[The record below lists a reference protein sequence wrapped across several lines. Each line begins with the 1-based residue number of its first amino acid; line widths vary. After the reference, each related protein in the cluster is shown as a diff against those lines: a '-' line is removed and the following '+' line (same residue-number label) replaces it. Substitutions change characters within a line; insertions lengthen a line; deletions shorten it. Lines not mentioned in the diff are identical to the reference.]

1 MKKFQF
7 SLDSVLSY
15 KQQVLEG
22 IQNEYAALTA
32 KVRQQEERVRAVRQR
47 YADLNQEFREKEA
60 FGMTIVEA
68 RRYESGLRFLEMEIQ
83 REETLLKELREQAEA
98 KRRELVAAR
107 QDTATIEKLKE
118 KKLEDYR
125 KSVQKSEEQFIDEL
139 VSAQRAT
146 ANAS

>member
-32 KVRQQEERVRAVRQR
+32 KVRQQEERVRAAWQR

-98 KRRELVAAR
+98 KRRELVWPPGRIR
-107 QDTATIEKLKE
+107 QPL
-118 KKLEDYR
+118 R
-125 KSVQKSEEQFIDEL
+125 S
-139 VSAQRAT
+139 
-146 ANAS
+146 

>member
-32 KVRQQEERVRAVRQR
+32 KVRRQEERVQAARQR

-60 FGMTIVEA
+60 SGMTIAEA
-68 RRYESGLRFLEMEIQ
+68 LRYENGLRFLEQEIQ
-83 REETLLKELREQAEA
+83 REEKLLEEFRKQAEA
-98 KRRELVAAR
+98 KRQELVAAR

-125 KSVQKSEEQFIDEL
+125 KGVQKSEEQFIDEL
-139 VSAQRAT
+139 VSAQRAA

>member
-32 KVRQQEERVRAVRQR
+32 KVRQQEERVRAAWQR

-68 RRYESGLRFLEMEIQ
+68 R
-83 REETLLKELREQAEA
+83 
-98 KRRELVAAR
+98 
-107 QDTATIEKLKE
+107 
-118 KKLEDYR
+118 
-125 KSVQKSEEQFIDEL
+125 
-139 VSAQRAT
+139 
-146 ANAS
+146 